1 MPEYN
6 DRAIEALRRVL
17 ARLSP
22 REEKVIRMRF
32 GVGEQPVYSHEEIA
46 AQFGV
51 DQQEIRNI
59 ETIALRKLLRPP
71 SPPLSLAP

>member
-32 GVGEQPVYSHEEIA
+32 GVGEQAIYSHAEIA
-46 AQFGV
+46 TQFGV

-59 ETIALRKLLRPP
+59 ESIALRKLLRPP
-71 SPPLSLAP
+71 SPLVSLTP